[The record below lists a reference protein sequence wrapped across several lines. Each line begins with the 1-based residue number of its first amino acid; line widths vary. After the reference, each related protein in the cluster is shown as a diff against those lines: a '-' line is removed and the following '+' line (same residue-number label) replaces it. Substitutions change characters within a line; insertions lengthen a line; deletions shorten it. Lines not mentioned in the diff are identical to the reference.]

1 MLRAIVIVIGYCIG
15 FIIGF
20 SIVDIIKRQ
29 HQKKLD
35 LKRKKY
41 DEQYYH
47 RIFGFKRPKTTTYEP
62 APIQDCRIY
71 KKPSSN
77 ITKEEDK
84 MQHECQC
91 KQNKTNIIKV
101 KYRDKT
107 LPKLQNIAGI
117 KSDWIDLY
125 ASQDYELKQGEFKL
139 IELNVVVEI
148 PKGYEGHIAPRSST
162 FKNFGIIQTNSVGVV
177 DNSYCGDEDYLKM
190 PVLAMRDTI
199 INKGD
204 RICQFRIFKKME
216 ETIFEEVEVMD
227 NENRGGIGSTGTN

>member
-1 MLRAIVIVIGYCIG
+1 
-15 FIIGF
+15 
-20 SIVDIIKRQ
+20 
-29 HQKKLD
+29 
-35 LKRKKY
+35 
-41 DEQYYH
+41 
-47 RIFGFKRPKTTTYEP
+47 
-62 APIQDCRIY
+62 
-71 KKPSSN
+71 
-77 ITKEEDK
+77 

-107 LPKLQNIAGI
+107 LPKLQNIEGI

-139 IELNVVVEI
+139 IDLNVVVEI

>member
-1 MLRAIVIVIGYCIG
+1 MVIEIFKGLLFLFLFLVATYILVLGIVFLG
-15 FIIGF
+15 FL
-20 SIVDIIKRQ
+20 IKYTI
-29 HQKKLD
+29 QKYKESNQI
-35 LKRKKY
+35 KNKNNKNQNINIKG
-41 DEQYYH
+41 E
-47 RIFGFKRPKTTTYEP
+47 KTM
-62 APIQDCRIY
+62 
-71 KKPSSN
+71 S
-77 ITKEEDK
+77 
-84 MQHECQC
+84 QC
-91 KQNKTNIIKV
+91 KCNQENKHTIRV

-139 IELNVVVEI
+139 IDLNVVVEI

-227 NENRGGIGSTGTN
+227 NENRGGIGSTGIN

>member
-1 MLRAIVIVIGYCIG
+1 
-15 FIIGF
+15 
-20 SIVDIIKRQ
+20 
-29 HQKKLD
+29 
-35 LKRKKY
+35 
-41 DEQYYH
+41 
-47 RIFGFKRPKTTTYEP
+47 
-62 APIQDCRIY
+62 
-71 KKPSSN
+71 
-77 ITKEEDK
+77 

-139 IELNVVVEI
+139 IDLNVVVEI

-199 INKGD
+199 IHKGD

-216 ETIFEEVEVMD
+216 ETIFEEVEAMD